1 MATPQNK
8 APQGNQG
15 PQGRDIRNEMAEELA
30 TYPALHAFF
39 VSYDAPINGTDMHL
53 AVPKGSRDN
62 DTIKH
67 FLNVMDWVLSVRDR
81 SYNEIHTQSTRATTE
96 AENLAAEV
104 GRLTAEVEHQ
114 KSLVATLQQVVKNTT
129 TTGGAAENNRVTA
142 TALPHPTPFDGEEK
156 DAAKRTALFQNWRS
170 KVVSRWLMRP
180 QEFTTELNKIL
191 YAKAMLEGNAYR
203 AVLAGVTKI
212 EENPGNDEHWPW
224 KTGKDFLATLATKYA
239 THDIVAD
246 AENQLMKITQKD
258 EYSVFN
264 DFLTEF
270 TNLADTANWDDAS
283 KVRGFRA
290 KLATRL
296 GNALAMQ
303 VVTPERDDFAGW
315 VKMAQSLATNIE
327 AEEFRKKLNGTAK
340 HNNNNNHGGSNNN
353 GKAKDPD
360 AIDLDTVKIAGI
372 GTKEKERR
380 RAMGLCFKCGQ
391 AGHLSRDCPSQND
404 TGGNGNRG
412 GRGGRGGNQQQR
424 GGYSGGHYGYD
435 QNMGHWQGFSNM
447 QQNGGYQQGF
457 GQGQPTFQGIAARG
471 GYNNR
476 GGNPPRGRGGMA
488 VRFANMPEQG
498 FVMGEVDER
507 TDNGSEHHYKT
518 SFPEEQG
525 NDSLL

>member
-1 MATPQNK
+1 MTTPTTSGK
-8 APQGNQG
+8 APQGGQALQN
-15 PQGRDIRNEMAEELA
+15 RDIRGEMAEALDR
-30 TYPALHAFF
+30 YPALHAFF
-39 VSYDAPINGTDMHL
+39 ASYDAPISGNDQHL
-53 AVPKGSRDN
+53 TVAREAKDN
-62 DTIKH
+62 DAVKH
-67 FLNVMDWVLSVRDR
+67 FVNVVDWVLGTRDK
-81 SYNEIHTQSTRATTE
+81 SYNEAHAQATRMTAE
-96 AENLAAEV
+96 AERLA
-104 GRLTAEVEHQ
+104 GEVEHQ
-114 KSLVATLQQVVKNTT
+114 KGVIATLQQVIKNSP
-129 TTGGAAENNRVTA
+129 TTGVAADNRVTA

-212 EENPGNDEHWPW
+212 EENPGDSGHWPW
-224 KTGKDFLATLATKYA
+224 KTGRDFLATLATKYA

-258 EYSVFN
+258 EFSVFN

-283 KVRGFRA
+283 KVRSFRA

-327 AEEFRKKLNGTAK
+327 AEDFRKKLNGPTK
-340 HNNNNNHGGSNNN
+340 HNNNGGGNN

-360 AIDLDTVKIAGI
+360 AMDLDAVKVAGI
-372 GTKEKERR
+372 SIKEKERR
-380 RAMGLCFKCGQ
+380 RAMGLCYKCGQ
-391 AGHLSRDCPSQND
+391 AGHLSRDCANQNNA
-404 TGGNGNRG
+404 TGNGGRG
-412 GRGGRGGNQQQR
+412 GRGGRGGNHQQR
-424 GGYSGGHYGYD
+424 GGYGGGYGNGHYGYD
-435 QNMGHWQGFSNM
+435 QNAGQWMGFGHM
-447 QQNGGYQQGF
+447 QQNGGHQQSF
-457 GQGQPTFQGIAARG
+457 GQGQPVFQGAAARG

-476 GGNPPRGRGGMA
+476 GGGQVRGRGGMA

-498 FVMGEVDER
+498 FVMGEVDDR
-507 TDNGSEHHYKT
+507 TDNGSEQHYKT
-518 SFPEEQG
+518 NFPEEQG
-525 NDSLL
+525 NDNLL